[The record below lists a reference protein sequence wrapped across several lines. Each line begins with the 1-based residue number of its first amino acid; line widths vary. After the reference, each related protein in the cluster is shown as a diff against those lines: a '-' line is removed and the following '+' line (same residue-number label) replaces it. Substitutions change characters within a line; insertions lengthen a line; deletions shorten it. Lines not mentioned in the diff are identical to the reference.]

1 MNKQEY
7 LKELESRLQGL
18 PKEDIAN
25 RIEFY
30 SEMIDDRMEDGKSEV
45 EAINE
50 VGTVDYVVETI
61 AKETPLMKL
70 VKEKVTP
77 KRRMS
82 GFEIVLLI
90 LGFPLWFPLLMVGF
104 ILILVFYLL
113 TWILVIVTYAVEAAL
128 LVGSVGAIVLFF
140 INGFNMG
147 YLGAGLLGLGIA
159 FLFIFACVGAT
170 KASVALTKSIA
181 LSIKKKF
188 VRGK

>member
-77 KRRMS
+77 KRKMS

-104 ILILVFYLL
+104 VLILVFYLL

-128 LVGSVGAIVLFF
+128 IVGSVGSIVLSDR
-140 INGFNMG
+140 IRSTSSS
-147 YLGAGLLGLGIA
+147 
-159 FLFIFACVGAT
+159 C
-170 KASVALTKSIA
+170 S
-181 LSIKKKF
+181 
-188 VRGK
+188 